1 MFNLPSI
8 VAGWVMLLSTAYRTW
23 AVWRFDMRMPFPV
36 FGTTDQWE
44 AANFL
49 RVKVLRGC

>member
-1 MFNLPSI
+1 
-8 VAGWVMLLSTAYRTW
+8 MLLSTAYRIW

-49 RVKVLRGC
+49 RVKVICSRSQQCLLSHF